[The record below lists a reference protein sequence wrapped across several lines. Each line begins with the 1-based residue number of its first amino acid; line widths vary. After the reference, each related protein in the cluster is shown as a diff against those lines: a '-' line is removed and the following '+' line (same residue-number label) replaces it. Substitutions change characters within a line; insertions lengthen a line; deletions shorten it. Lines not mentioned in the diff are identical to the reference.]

1 MTTRNE
7 EICPA
12 EALLKMLSGKWK
24 LQIFRLAVQ
33 EPVRFSVL
41 LRTLEGSNRQTISL
55 ALRDMEEQGLLH
67 KITIQQK
74 PLHIEYQL
82 TEKGRSM
89 IPIFRELER
98 V

>member
-1 MTTRNE
+1 MTTQNE

-33 EPVRFSVL
+33 GPVRFSVL
-41 LRTLEGSNRQTISL
+41 LRTLEGSNRQSISL

-74 PLHIEYQL
+74 PLHIEYRL
-82 TEKGRSM
+82 TEKGTAM

-98 V
+98 L

>member
-1 MTTRNE
+1 MTTKSE

-24 LQIFRLAVQ
+24 MQIFRLAVH
-33 EPVRFSVL
+33 EPVRFSML
-41 LRTLEGSNRQTISL
+41 LKALEGANKQSISM
-55 ALRDMEEQGLLH
+55 ALRDLEEQGLLH
-67 KITIQQK
+67 KITIRQK
-74 PLHIEYQL
+74 PLHIEYRL
-82 TEKGRSM
+82 TEKGRAM

>member
-1 MTTRNE
+1 MTTQNE

-41 LRTLEGSNRQTISL
+41 LKRLEGSNRQSISL
-55 ALRDMEEQGLLH
+55 ALKDLEEQGLLH
-67 KITIQQK
+67 RITVRQK
-74 PLHIEYQL
+74 PLHIEYQM
-82 TEKGRSM
+82 TEKGSAM

>member
-1 MTTRNE
+1 MTTKNE

-24 LQIFRLAVQ
+24 LHIFRLAVQ
-33 EPVRFSVL
+33 QPVRFSL
-41 LRTLEGSNRQTISL
+41 LLKTLEGANRQSISL
-55 ALRDMEEQGLLH
+55 ALKDLEEQGLLL
-67 KITIQQK
+67 KTTIRQK

-82 TEKGRSM
+82 TEKGRAM
-89 IPIFRELER
+89 VPIFRELER